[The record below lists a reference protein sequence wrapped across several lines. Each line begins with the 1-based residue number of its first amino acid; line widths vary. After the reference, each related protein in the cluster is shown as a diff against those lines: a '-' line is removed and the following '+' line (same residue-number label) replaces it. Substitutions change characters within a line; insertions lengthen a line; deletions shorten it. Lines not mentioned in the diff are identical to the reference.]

1 MSIPYYSAQQLWQAL
16 TTESIGFY
24 TRKTFKNIPDKPGI
38 YAWLMPLKMGQD
50 VDQSIKSFKK
60 ILSYSVDSRGKDIL
74 FEERFYQWQNI
85 KMSVFASEDHK
96 SSSRMKEYWDQ
107 INSSDEEV
115 VKTINQIVLL
125 SSIFTR
131 PLYIGLASNL
141 SGRHQQHISGSLG
154 NDFHRRFANFVREAQ
169 LDIDIEDLVFAAV
182 PLSLNDDSKWLEQK
196 SIKAIE
202 YVLKNVAGPIFG
214 EK

>member
-50 VDQSIKSFKK
+50 VDQSI
-60 ILSYSVDSRGKDIL
+60 
-74 FEERFYQWQNI
+74 
-85 KMSVFASEDHK
+85 K